1 MIKDPAT
8 SWDGGPFP
16 YDALAEVGVTP
27 GMSHTGIQ
35 DVSFDLLARR
45 LMTPVTQQAWDEL
58 RVVRRRMLAELLL
71 YDVDPA
77 AEVPAALAALD
88 RALAGPPG
96 FPARPET
103 STPTGPPGPPGPPDV
118 PPLVPEETARLL
130 DDLITFD
137 I

>member
-1 MIKDPAT
+1 MMIKDPST

-27 GMSHTGIQ
+27 WTSHAGLQ
-35 DVSFDLLARR
+35 DVSFELLARR

-71 YDVDPA
+71 YDVD
-77 AEVPAALAALD
+77 LATA
-88 RALAGPPG
+88 
-96 FPARPET
+96 PELT
-103 STPTGPPGPPGPPDV
+103 GTPDSTLT
-118 PPLVPEETARLL
+118 EETARLL